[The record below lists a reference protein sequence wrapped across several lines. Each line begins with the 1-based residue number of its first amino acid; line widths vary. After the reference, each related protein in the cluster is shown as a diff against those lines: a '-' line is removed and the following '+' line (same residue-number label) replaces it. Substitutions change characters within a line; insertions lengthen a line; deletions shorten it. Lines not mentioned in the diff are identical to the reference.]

1 MPCWLY
7 LNGATSVKIH
17 LDYAHSKDAPPL
29 WMWALLISSLLL
41 ASATG
46 WQYFRLE
53 AEGAAL
59 QLRLQDHMTVRHA
72 PNMEAQS
79 KEDQAALTEQLRQT
93 NAVLSEL
100 GRPWPALF
108 TLLEEKA
115 GAQIALL
122 ALRPDAAK
130 GRVRIAGEARDLI
143 ALLHYVRSL
152 SQSGLLTDV
161 VLEQHEVVDSDAEKP
176 VRFTLAA
183 RWNN

>member
-1 MPCWLY
+1 
-7 LNGATSVKIH
+7 VKIY

-29 WMWALLISSLLL
+29 WVWALLISSLLL
-41 ASATG
+41 AGAAS
-46 WQYFRLE
+46 WQYFCLE

-59 QLRLQDHMTVRHA
+59 QQRMQSHMIERHV
-72 PNMEAQS
+72 PIIEAQS
-79 KEDQAALTEQLRQT
+79 KEDQAALREQLRQA

-108 TLLEEKA
+108 SLLEEKA
-115 GAQIALL
+115 SAQIALL

-143 ALLHYVRSL
+143 ALLHYVHSL

-161 VLEQHEVVDSDAEKP
+161 VLEQHEVVESDAEKP